1 MYDTAVIGSG
11 PAGVSAVLTLK
22 ALGKN
27 FIWLASEP
35 VSKKVGQAE
44 LVRNYPGLP
53 DITGSALAWTFQ
65 NHYEGMGITLTE
77 EVVNGVYET
86 DGYFTLLARDKQFEA
101 KTVILC
107 IGVESVKPIAGE
119 ETFVGRGVSYCATCD
134 GFLYKGKTIG
144 VLCTDKR
151 YEHEIEYLAEIAQ
164 KTYVFP
170 LYRGYEIKSEKA
182 EMVMKTPLKLTGGTR
197 LERVEFKGGEL
208 DIDGMFILK
217 GAVSPSSLVHGLA
230 VENGHIKVDRN
241 YRTNIPGIFAAGDC
255 TGRPY
260 QYIKSAGEGNSAAH
274 SAVEYL
280 AELKK

>member
-1 MYDTAVIGSG
+1 M
-11 PAGVSAVLTLK
+11 
-22 ALGKN
+22 
-27 FIWLASEP
+27 
-35 VSKKVGQAE
+35 
-44 LVRNYPGLP
+44 
-53 DITGSALAWTFQ
+53 
-65 NHYEGMGITLTE
+65 
-77 EVVNGVYET
+77 
-86 DGYFTLLARDKQFEA
+86 
-101 KTVILC
+101 
-107 IGVESVKPIAGE
+107 ESVKPIAGE

-182 EMVMKTPLKLTGGTR
+182 ETVMKTPLKLTGGTR

-230 VENGHIKVDRN
+230 VEDGHIKVDRN
-241 YRTNIPGIFAAGDC
+241 
-255 TGRPY
+255 
-260 QYIKSAGEGNSAAH
+260 
-274 SAVEYL
+274 
-280 AELKK
+280 